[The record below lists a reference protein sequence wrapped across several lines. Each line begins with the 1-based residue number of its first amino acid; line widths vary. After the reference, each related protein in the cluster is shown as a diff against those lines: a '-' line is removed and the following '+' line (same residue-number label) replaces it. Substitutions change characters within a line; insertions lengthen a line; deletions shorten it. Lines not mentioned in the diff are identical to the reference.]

1 MKMTEHQIIEIEFF
15 RSRPGLLT
23 DCRDGSS
30 ARDGIYKVIKAALDF
45 LSKESGKDVILRL
58 EGQKVLV
65 RAYGVGITDPEEQDR
80 ILFGPAFAGMMDAE
94 NYVRHRRS
102 YYYNGFPAY
111 FINILSAD
119 YTFTSFHDGL
129 QYSVNCH
136 KGILAE
142 EKECPTKER
151 NGVELCFTLDSKIFK
166 DYSFNTAHVIQAIKY
181 TVARHEGLRV
191 SFDGELY
198 HYEDGLLGL
207 LKDEVGEKALYEP
220 IHLCEE
226 GIELAFT
233 HIDEPVTEIV
243 SFCNT
248 VHTWDGGSHVNALE
262 DVLPR
267 YLKTFLAGKLSSINP
282 MNGLICYFGINL
294 LDMMFGNGGDT
305 VYAEHMWEYDSD
317 FNKNSGNKITDEV
330 ESFMNLK
337 AMKEG

>member
-1 MKMTEHQIIEIEFF
+1 MKMTEHQITEIEFF

-23 DCRDGSS
+23 DCRDGSC
-30 ARDGIYKVIKAALDF
+30 ARDGIYKVIQAVLDF
-45 LSKESGKDVILRL
+45 LSKESGKDVIIRL

-65 RAYGVGITDPEEQDR
+65 RAYGVGITDPVEQGR
-80 ILFGPAFAGMMDAE
+80 ILFGPAFAGMMDVE
-94 NYVRHRRS
+94 EYVRHRRS

-111 FINILSAD
+111 FINILSED
-119 YTFTSFHDGL
+119 YTFTSFQDGL
-129 QYSVNCH
+129 QYSVNCQ

-142 EKECPTKER
+142 EKEYPTKER
-151 NGVELCFTLDSKIFK
+151 NGVGLYFTLDSEIFK
-166 DYSFNTAHVIQAIKY
+166 EYSFNTAHVIQAIKY
-181 TVARHEGLRV
+181 TVARNEGLRV

-207 LKDEVGEKALYEP
+207 IKDEVGKNALYEP
-220 IHLCEE
+220 IHLRDN

-233 HIDEPVTEIV
+233 HIAEPVTEIV

-248 VHTWDGGSHVNALE
+248 VHTWDGGSHVSALE
-262 DVLPR
+262 EVLPK
-267 YLKTFLAGKLSSINP
+267 YLGTFLAERLSAINP
-282 MNGLICYFGINL
+282 MKGLVCYFGINL
-294 LDMMFGNGGDT
+294 LDMKFGNGGDT

-317 FNKNSGNKITDEV
+317 FNENNGNKITDEV